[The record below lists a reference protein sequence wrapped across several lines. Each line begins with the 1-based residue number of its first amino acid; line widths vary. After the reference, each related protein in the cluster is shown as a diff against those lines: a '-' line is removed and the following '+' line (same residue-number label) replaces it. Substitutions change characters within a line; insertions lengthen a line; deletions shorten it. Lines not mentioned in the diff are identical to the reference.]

1 MSNFILFPQIQSAL
15 EWLKGHSHVVL
26 QFGWNSVAAFILFCI
41 GKRLSRLLASGLEA
55 LLICRWGDWAL

>member
-1 MSNFILFPQIQSAL
+1 
-15 EWLKGHSHVVL
+15 VVL